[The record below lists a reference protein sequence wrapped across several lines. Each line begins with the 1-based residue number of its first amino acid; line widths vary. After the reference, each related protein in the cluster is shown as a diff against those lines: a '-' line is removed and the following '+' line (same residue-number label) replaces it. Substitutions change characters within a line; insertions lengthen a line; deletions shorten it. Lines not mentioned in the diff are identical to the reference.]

1 MIRLNHFLPFFRK
14 RKRDEP
20 PVRPLPAFLAPLLSD
35 RETGRRGWI
44 RKVLKNVGETW
55 LSSPWRRVVQ
65 AGFFLGFVLLFV
77 WVCWPYG
84 GTDSDY
90 ARHREAKEKVAAEF
104 FLVLDPLVSL
114 STAIASRSW
123 IGSLAAAGVILLVCV
138 FVPRGFC
145 GYVCP
150 LGTVIDLFDWAI
162 GRRIGRWKLDERKR
176 TGERGRGAGEEAA
189 ALPGGEVEAGAGRGW
204 WVHLK
209 YYLLFGCLVA
219 AVGGVLVTG
228 FVAAIPV
235 VTRAFLFLVKP
246 LQLGIGR
253 GWYLNTGF
261 NAGHVVSV
269 VLFLGVLFLGVFR
282 RRFWCQYVCPSGA
295 IFSLGNLFRATER
308 KVTSSCISCHRC
320 VEVCPFD
327 AIKPDYTTRTAD
339 CTLCQTC
346 GGVCPTQAIQF
357 VDRWHRLDSK
367 APLTGR
373 ELRPSRRGFLLG
385 AATGVGAALAKRAGA
400 SGLPVPVRPPG
411 SLPEERFLQA
421 CIRCGE
427 CFQAC
432 PNDVLQPM
440 GFEHGFDG
448 LWTPRMVANWA
459 GCEST
464 CNNCGQ
470 VCPTG
475 AIRPLP
481 MEEKRVARMGL
492 AIVQPTCLPLAGRE
506 ACQLCVDECRA
517 AGVPRDRVSAGAPDS
532 RRPGPAGRRLRVFGS
547 GRAGGSVRRVRS
559 VPDAMSRDQREGEE
573 AAGVGGHRGRGG
585 AGERGSDR
593 DGVVPGPA
601 GEGATAAGA
610 RAGRRGYLPSRFSP
624 RTVI

>member
-1 MIRLNHFLPFFRK
+1 
-14 RKRDEP
+14 
-20 PVRPLPAFLAPLLSD
+20 
-35 RETGRRGWI
+35 
-44 RKVLKNVGETW
+44 
-55 LSSPWRRVVQ
+55 
-65 AGFFLGFVLLFV
+65 
-77 WVCWPYG
+77 
-84 GTDSDY
+84 
-90 ARHREAKEKVAAEF
+90 
-104 FLVLDPLVSL
+104 
-114 STAIASRSW
+114 
-123 IGSLAAAGVILLVCV
+123 
-138 FVPRGFC
+138 
-145 GYVCP
+145 VCP

-162 GRRIGRWKLDERKR
+162 GRRIGRWKLDARKGTR
-176 TGERGRGAGEEAA
+176 KAGREAAGAEAEAGEGSEA
-189 ALPGGEVEAGAGRGW
+189 EAGRGW

-246 LQLGIGR
+246 LELGIGR

-346 GGVCPTQAIQF
+346 GGVCPTHAIQF

-385 AATGVGAALAKRAGA
+385 AAAGVGAALAKRAGA
-400 SGLPVPVRPPG
+400 AGLPVPVRPPG

-448 LWTPRMVANWA
+448 LWTPRVVANWA

-517 AGVPRDRVSAGAPDS
+517 AGYHAIEFQRVHPILDDQGQPVD
-532 RRPGPAGRRLRVFGS
+532 GS
-547 GRAGGSVRRVRS
+547 GFSAPVVLADRCVGCGLCQTRCHVINVKEKKLLASVAIVVEAGPGKEDRIATGSYRALREEEQKQRA
-559 VPDAMSRDQREGEE
+559 PEPAAADA
-573 AAGVGGHRGRGG
+573 
-585 AGERGSDR
+585 
-593 DGVVPGPA
+593 
-601 GEGATAAGA
+601 
-610 RAGRRGYLPSRFSP
+610 YLPDFLRGP
-624 RTVI
+624 